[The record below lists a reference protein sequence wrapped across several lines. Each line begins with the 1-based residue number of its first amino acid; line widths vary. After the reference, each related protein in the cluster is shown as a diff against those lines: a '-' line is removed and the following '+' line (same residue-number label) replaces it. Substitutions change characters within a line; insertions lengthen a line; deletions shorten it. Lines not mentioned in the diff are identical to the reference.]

1 VDIKKKISKLS
12 WLRNRV
18 IGRNKR
24 IITPFGKRPLIY
36 SDYTA
41 SGRSVDFI
49 EDYLKYLMQFYANTH
64 TKDDFTGKT
73 MTERLHKA
81 ELRIKELVNAG
92 EHGRIIFSGTGATGG
107 ITRLQQ
113 ILGVYWSPSTQNR
126 MMDFIDQCED
136 PEEAE
141 KLRNYIKAHQP
152 VVFVSPY
159 EHHSNEI
166 MWRHTVCDV
175 VEVPMEPDGYLDIE
189 ALDELLADEKYKER
203 DKIGS
208 FSAASNVT
216 GIRTPVYEVARTLH
230 RHDAIACFDF
240 AACAPYVEID
250 MNKDDEA
257 YFDAIFLSPH
267 KFLGGPGSSGL
278 LIFNEKIYHKELP
291 PTVSAGGTV
300 MFVNFKKEVFTENIE
315 EREKPGT
322 PGIIQDIK
330 AALAFELKD
339 RVGIENI
346 EEIEKY
352 YLEKFQKAFQDNDN
366 MLLYGPQNP
375 DKKINIIPFNIKH
388 QDRWLHPK
396 FVTRLLNDLFG
407 IQTRAGCLCAGPYGH
422 RLLNIDEELSEKYLH
437 ILQSRGFSGIKPGW
451 VRLNMHYTLSKQEFD
466 YIVRAIRFI
475 IDNGAKFL
483 PFYQFNIKTGAWSNL
498 NEPGKIDLM
507 DHDLDE
513 IINNN
518 ATFRNELESANPK
531 PDFDKILDQ
540 ANTIAEDL
548 QEPQEFITF
557 DKEVEDVS
565 VFYVCNLKE

>member
-1 VDIKKKISKLS
+1 MDIKYKISELS
-12 WLRNRV
+12 WLRNSI

-24 IITPFGKRPLIY
+24 IKTPYGKRPLIY

-64 TKDDFTGKT
+64 TEDDFTGKT

-81 ELRIKELVNAG
+81 EVKIKELVNAG

-141 KLRNYIKAHQP
+141 KLRDYIKAHQP

-175 VEVPMEPDGYLDIE
+175 VEVPMESNGYLDLE
-189 ALDELLADEKYKER
+189 ALEEMIADEKYKDR

-230 RHDAIACFDF
+230 RHNTIACFDF
-240 AACAPYVEID
+240 AACAPYVEIN

-278 LIFNEKIYHKELP
+278 LIFNERIYHKELP

-300 MFVNFKKEVFTENIE
+300 MFVNFKKEVFTKNIE

-322 PGIIQDIK
+322 PGILQDIK

-346 EEIEKY
+346 EMIEKY
-352 YLEKFQKAFQDNDN
+352 YLEKFQKAFQDNDQ

-388 QDRWLHPK
+388 KDRWLHPK

-422 RLLNIDEELSEKYLH
+422 RLLDIDEELSEKYLH
-437 ILQSRGFSGIKPGW
+437 ILQSRGYSGIKPGW
-451 VRLNMHYTLSKQEFD
+451 VRLNMHYTLSEKEFD
-466 YIVRAIRFI
+466 YIVQAIKFI
-475 IDNGAKFL
+475 IDNGSKFL
-483 PFYQFNIKTGAWSNL
+483 PFYEFNIKNGEWSNQKDSDSTEL
-498 NEPGKIDLM
+498 RDQN
-507 DHDLDE
+507 LDE
-513 IINNN
+513 ILANND
-518 ATFRNELESANPK
+518 TFRKQLNNPDPE
-531 PDFDKILDQ
+531 PDFGKILNQ
-540 ANTIAEDL
+540 AHSIADNLE
-548 QEPQEFITF
+548 EPEEFITF
-557 DKEVEDVS
+557 DKEVEEVCI
-565 VFYVCNLKE
+565 FYVCNLKE

>member
-1 VDIKKKISKLS
+1 MDIKKKISKLS